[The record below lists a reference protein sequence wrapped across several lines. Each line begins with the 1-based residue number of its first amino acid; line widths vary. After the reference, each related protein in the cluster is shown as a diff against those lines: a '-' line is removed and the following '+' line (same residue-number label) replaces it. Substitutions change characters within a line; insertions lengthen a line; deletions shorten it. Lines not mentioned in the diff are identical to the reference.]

1 MIWSDA
7 GKCFQCPGNEI
18 LETASF
24 EFDSCLLLFLP
35 EVVRLPTEEVCAA
48 QVVRAVR
55 VVEAAGDLVL
65 GQADA

>member
-1 MIWSDA
+1 MKSLRLQALSLI
-7 GKCFQCPGNEI
+7 P
-18 LETASF
+18 
-24 EFDSCLLLFLP
+24 LFPSLP

>member
-1 MIWSDA
+1 MKSLRLQA
-7 GKCFQCPGNEI
+7 LTP
-18 LETASF
+18 
-24 EFDSCLLLFLP
+24 LFLSLP
-35 EVVRLPTEEVCAA
+35 EVVWLPTEEVCAA